1 MTSSPSSHRIWLSQ
15 SRFGSL
21 DGLRALCILA
31 VLWHHAPIWAGMVSP
46 LAGPLAGSVIWSRGF
61 LGVDAFFVLSG
72 FLITTLLLRERAA
85 LGAFSLRAFYQR
97 RALRI
102 LPAYYLTVA
111 LASVW
116 AVVVKGRSEDLAL
129 VPWYLL
135 FLANFLQGDI
145 ALLSPTWSLS
155 VEEQFYLAWPLALA
169 LLPAR
174 LVLPAL
180 ALAVGVNVAGIL
192 GVFGSGPKIGPLIL
206 ALPNATY
213 APMLI
218 GAGLAVILAGPRGF
232 AGLCRVFGGRLA
244 APLMLGL
251 VVALAAVL
259 PEDLRGWP
267 NLGLHLALAG
277 LVAALVLR
285 EDNGLAPLLRAA
297 PLARLGAVSYGVYL
311 YHLIAQ
317 TLVLRIAPDIA
328 PWALFVTY
336 SALAWALAEL
346 SFRHFESWFL
356 RFRP

>member
-1 MTSSPSSHRIWLSQ
+1 VTSSPSPHRIWLSQ

-46 LAGPLAGSVIWSRGF
+46 LGGPLAGSVIWSRGF

-85 LGAFSLRAFYQR
+85 LGRFSLRAFYQR

-111 LASVW
+111 LAATW
-116 AVVVKGRSEDLAL
+116 AVVFKGRSEDLAL

-180 ALAVGVNVAGIL
+180 AMAVGLNVAGIL
-192 GVFGSGPKIGPLIL
+192 GVFGSGPQIGPLIL

-251 VVALAAVL
+251 VVVLAAVL

-346 SFRHFESWFL
+346 SFRHFESWFA